1 MVDVS
6 RLNALSLNLFSALPS
21 ASTANGL
28 LAAARA
34 SSSAARNRS
43 TERLD
48 FTNIEGKARLAEQ
61 RAKNFSRLSSKLE
74 RTTAAVTDAR
84 DTLVDIKKL
93 LSDMRKQIVLAQS
106 TTIDD
111 SQRAIHADT
120 FDQLLGQLNIKVRN
134 SGGIEGNIIGSSIR
148 DVFTPS
154 TLTYKTK
161 PDSPI
166 DQTVTGVFSGSDYF
180 ITDGNGDNHYPGIFG
195 AVLTKFPTE
204 FGDEGQIVSDTD
216 TVVYDSDT
224 GSISLTRDGEAS
236 PYLSGTLERKGLG
249 VVNSF
254 LYGNFTDPDKLDEA
268 LADLDAASSKL
279 RFDIT
284 IVETQLTKVTTHRD
298 FNTKLI
304 EEHNALATN
313 VQQQALLEQ
322 TQKAL
327 EEQKQTLL
335 FNDLLQ
341 SALSFDGGGNLLS
354 LSIQRQF
361 DESF

>member
-1 MVDVS
+1 MTDIS
-6 RLNALSLNLFSALPS
+6 RLNALSLNLFTALPG
-21 ASTANGL
+21 ASTSGSL

-34 SSSAARNRS
+34 SSSAARDRA

-48 FTNIEGKARLAEQ
+48 FSNIEGKARLAEQ
-61 RAKNFSRLSSKLE
+61 RAKNFSRLTSKLE

-106 TTIDD
+106 DTIDD
-111 SQRAIHADT
+111 TQRAVHADT
-120 FDQLLGQLNIKVRN
+120 FDQLLGQLNIKVRS

-148 DVFTPS
+148 DIFTPS
-154 TLTYKTK
+154 GLTYKTK

-166 DQTVTGVFSGSDYF
+166 NQTVSGIFSGSDFF
-180 ITDGNGDNHYPGIFG
+180 ITDGDGKNHYPGIFG

-204 FGDEGQIVSDTD
+204 FDDEGQVVTDTD
-216 TVVYDSDT
+216 TIDYDPDT
-224 GSISLTRDGEAS
+224 GAISLTRDGEAS

-249 VVNSF
+249 VLNSF
-254 LYGNFTDPDKLDEA
+254 LYGNFTDPAKLDDA

-279 RFDIT
+279 RFNLA
-284 IVETQLTKVTTHRD
+284 IVETQLTKVTAHRD
-298 FNTKLI
+298 FNTKMI
-304 EEHNALATN
+304 DEHNALATN

-327 EEQKQTLL
+327 DEQKQTLL
-335 FNDLLQ
+335 FNNLLQ

>member
-1 MVDVS
+1 MTDFS
-6 RLNALSLNLFSALPS
+6 RLNALSLSLFSVLPG
-21 ASTANGL
+21 ASTSGSL
-28 LAAARA
+28 LSAARA
-34 SSSAARNRS
+34 GASAARARS
-43 TERLD
+43 VEGVD

-84 DTLVDIKKL
+84 DTLGDLKKI

-106 TTIDD
+106 DTIDD
-111 SQRAIHADT
+111 TQRAVHADT

-134 SGGIEGNIIGSSIR
+134 AGGIEGNIIGSSIR

-166 DQTVTGVFSGSDYF
+166 DQTITGIFSGSDYF
-180 ITDGNGDNHYPGIFG
+180 ITDAGGDNYYPGIFG
-195 AVLTKFPTE
+195 ATLTKFPTD
-204 FGDEGQIVSDTD
+204 FGDEGEIVADTD
-216 TVVYDSDT
+216 TIVYDPDT

-236 PYLSGTLERKGLG
+236 PYLSGTLQRKGLG
-249 VVNSF
+249 VLNSF
-254 LYGNFTDPDKLDEA
+254 LYGNFTDPDKLDDA
-268 LADLDAASSKL
+268 LADLDAASATL

-284 IVETQLTKVTTHRD
+284 IIETQLAKVTAHRD
-298 FNTKLI
+298 FNAKLI
-304 EEHNALATN
+304 EEHQALASN
-313 VQQQALLEQ
+313 VQQQALLEE

-327 EEQKQTLL
+327 DAQKQTLL
-335 FNDLLQ
+335 FNNLLQ
-341 SALSFDGGGNLLS
+341 TALSFDGGGNLLS
-354 LSIQRQF
+354 LTIQRQF

>member
-1 MVDVS
+1 MTDFS
-6 RLNALSLNLFSALPS
+6 RLNALSLSLFSALPG
-21 ASTANGL
+21 ASTSNGL

-34 SSSAARNRS
+34 SASAARDRA
-43 TERLD
+43 TERVD
-48 FTNIEGKARLAEQ
+48 FSNIEGKARLAEQ

-106 TTIDD
+106 GTIDD
-111 SQRAIHADT
+111 TQRAVHADT

-166 DQTVTGVFSGSDYF
+166 DQTVTGIFSGSDYF

-195 AVLTKFPTE
+195 AVLTKFPTD

-216 TVVYDSDT
+216 TVVYDADT
-224 GSISLTRDGEAS
+224 GAISLTRDGEAS

-249 VVNSF
+249 VLNSF

-268 LADLDAASSKL
+268 LADLDAASATL

-284 IVETQLTKVTTHRD
+284 VIETQLAKVTAHRD
-298 FNTKLI
+298 FNAKMI
-304 EEHNALATN
+304 EEHNALANN

-327 EEQKQTLL
+327 DDQKQTLL
-335 FNDLLQ
+335 FNNLLQ

-361 DESF
+361 DETF

>member
-1 MVDVS
+1 MVDIS
-6 RLNALSLNLFSALPS
+6 RLNALSLNLFASLPN
-21 ASTANGL
+21 ASTSNSL

-34 SSSAARNRS
+34 SSSAARDRA
-43 TERLD
+43 TERVD

-61 RAKNFSRLSSKLE
+61 RAKNFGRLTSKLE
-74 RTTAAVTDAR
+74 RTTAAVSDAR
-84 DTLVDIKKL
+84 DTLLDVKKL

-106 TTIDD
+106 GTIDD
-111 SQRAIHADT
+111 TQRAVHADT

-166 DQTVTGVFSGSDYF
+166 DQTVTGVFSGSDFF
-180 ITDGNGDNHYPGIFG
+180 ITDGNGDNYYPGVFG
-195 AVLTKFPTE
+195 ATLTKFPTD

-216 TVVYDSDT
+216 TIVFDPDT
-224 GSISLTRDGEAS
+224 GSISLTRDGETS
-236 PYLSGTLERKGLG
+236 PYLSGTLQRKGLG
-249 VVNSF
+249 VLNSF
-254 LYGNFTDPDKLDEA
+254 LYGNFTDPVKLDEA
-268 LADLDAASSKL
+268 LADLDAASAKL

-284 IVETQLTKVTTHRD
+284 IIETQLTKVTAHRD
-298 FNTKLI
+298 FNAKLVQ
-304 EEHNALATN
+304 EHNDLATN

-327 EEQKQTLL
+327 DEQKRTLL
-335 FNDLLQ
+335 FNNLLE